1 MEIVSGPPGLGRV
14 HYIAPP
20 AGRVAGEMALARSD
34 GERFYSLTARIGRDS
49 EAYYDILEATQT
61 GGLDVTGWQGWFLDC
76 LARACA
82 NARHPGV
89 LARARL
95 GETHAL
101 NPRQARTLDRLL
113 DGTEGSLTSSGWAA
127 MNLCSQDT
135 ANRDIRDLV
144 ERGILARGEARWAEH
159 ELWAG
164 WGVVGVMGAAGVP
177 RYGPSGF
184 LGMRRQNRNPHPE

>member
-1 MEIVSGPPGLGRV
+1 MEIVSGPPALERV

-61 GGLDVTGWQGWFLDC
+61 GGLDVTGWQGWFLEC
-76 LARACA
+76 LARAIA
-82 NARHPGV
+82 NARHTGV

-113 DGTEGSLTSSGWAA
+113 DGMEGSLTSSGWAA

-135 ANRDIRDLV
+135 PNRDIRDLV
-144 ERGILARGEARWAEH
+144 ERGILARGEAGGRSTSYGLVGAVE
-159 ELWAG
+159 G
-164 WGVVGVMGAAGVP
+164 RGNPGV
-177 RYGPSGF
+177 
-184 LGMRRQNRNPHPE
+184 